1 MVGVTGFEP
10 ATSSS
15 RSDSES
21 GSCPLM
27 RRIPP
32 IAVRRRPLV
41 VVACVQQFMQQRA
54 AVLSSRDCCS
64 ASAKGGLRGV
74 PVPPASGG
82 AGHVSDIGSAG
93 SATGPARRARG
104 AVVLLVGGTCC
115 AVGGFGVRVPVKPL
129 DVGGTGAPRAFPCP
143 SGVRLVPAGGSLP
156 QPLHHSNHVPP

>member
-1 MVGVTGFEP
+1 VRIELTTFSLRARPRALRAG
-10 ATSSS
+10 TSALF
-15 RSDSES
+15 RVH
-21 GSCPLM
+21 
-27 RRIPP
+27 
-32 IAVRRRPLV
+32 AVRSNHSIARRGC
-41 VVACVQQFMQQRA
+41 AGGARHS
-54 AVLSSRDCCS
+54 VLSSRVCGSFLDI
-64 ASAKGGLRGV
+64 GGLRGV

-129 DVGGTGAPRAFPCP
+129 GAGGTGAPRAFPCP

-156 QPLHHSNHVPP
+156 QPLRYSIHVPT